1 MTLKEVQDLMACGFS
16 AKEIRGFMAEK
27 PDPEKPD
34 PKKPDPK
41 KPDPEKPDP
50 EKPDPEKPD
59 PVDPYKKMLEDFKA
73 TQAAMLKTLETI
85 QQANLANAHQPE
97 TEKIDVNKSMLA
109 AIIPPSALK

>member
-16 AKEIRGFMAEK
+16 AEEIRGFMAEK
-27 PDPEKPD
+27 TEPEKPE
-34 PKKPDPK
+34 
-41 KPDPEKPDP
+41 PEKPEP

-97 TEKIDVNKSMLA
+97 PEKIDVNKSMLA

>member
-16 AKEIRGFMAEK
+16 AEEIRGFMAEK
-27 PDPEKPD
+27 PAPEKQEPEKPE
-34 PKKPDPK
+34 
-41 KPDPEKPDP
+41 PEKQEP
-50 EKPDPEKPD
+50 EKQEPEKHD

-97 TEKIDVNKSMLA
+97 PEKIDVNKSMLA
-109 AIIPPSALK
+109 TIIPPSALK

>member
-16 AKEIRGFMAEK
+16 AEEIRGFM
-27 PDPEKPD
+27 PEKQE
-34 PKKPDPK
+34 
-41 KPDPEKPDP
+41 PEKQEP
-50 EKPDPEKPD
+50 EKPEKPD

-97 TEKIDVNKSMLA
+97 PEKIDVNKSMLA
-109 AIIPPSALK
+109 TIIPPSALK

>member
-16 AKEIRGFMAEK
+16 AEEIRGFMSEK
-27 PDPEKPD
+27 PAPAPEPA
-34 PKKPDPK
+34 
-41 KPDPEKPDP
+41 PEP
-50 EKPDPEKPD
+50 EPTPAPEPAPD

-97 TEKIDVNKSMLA
+97 PEKIDVNKSMLA
-109 AIIPPSALK
+109 TIIPPSALK

>member
-1 MTLKEVQDLMACGFS
+1 MTRKQVEDLRACGFS
-16 AKEIRGFMAEK
+16 TEEIMGFIVG
-27 PDPEKPD
+27 
-34 PKKPDPK
+34 

-50 EKPDPEKPD
+50 EKPDPEKPDPEKHD

-97 TEKIDVNKSMLA
+97 PEKIDVNKSMLA